1 MSDVIDGEQI
11 SMLVEG
17 AGVDGVRPIL
27 DAYWESNDNLIS
39 AIGTAINAGD
49 TTALSA
55 AAHGLK
61 GSSANLGALVVAE
74 RAREIEVAAKDGDM
88 AAAKACFDHLDA
100 DIANVRDAFEAILLA
115 AS

>member
-17 AGVDGVRPIL
+17 AGVEGVRPIL
-27 DAYWESNDNLIS
+27 DAYWESNDNLIG
-39 AIGTAINAGD
+39 AIGTAIKAGD
-49 TTALSA
+49 TTALAA

-61 GSSANLGALVVAE
+61 GSSANLGAIVVAE
-74 RAREIEVAAKDGDM
+74 RARKIEVAARDGDM
-88 AAAKACFDHLDA
+88 DAAQACFDHLNA
-100 DIANVRDAFEAILLA
+100 DIASVRDAFEAILAA